1 MTTQRTRGK
10 TPGGQPLTARPEVG
24 WERRIATL
32 EARVEHLEAALEGF
46 QDAVYRQSVQ
56 EGRRIA
62 ELARRTAPQRWLAP
76 SARTRAGTAFDALL
90 TPDR

>member
-10 TPGGQPLTARPEVG
+10 TPSRRAVRARPEVG

-46 QDAVYRQSVQ
+46 QDAVYHQSVL

-62 ELARRTAPQRWLAP
+62 ELGRLTAPHEMARALSQDARRH
-76 SARTRAGTAFDALL
+76 GV
-90 TPDR
+90 

>member
-10 TPGGQPLTARPEVG
+10 TPSRRTVQARPEV

-32 EARVEHLEAALEGF
+32 EARVEHQEAALEGF
-46 QDAVYRQSVQ
+46 QDAVYRQSVL

-62 ELARRTAPQRWLAP
+62 ELGRRTAPHEM
-76 SARTRAGTAFDALL
+76 ARALSQDA
-90 TPDR
+90 RRHGV